1 MAHVSAARRPARQK
15 RRGHGPL
22 YAPFLL
28 FVALT
33 LAAAGYVG
41 YVLWPRWPDVAVSL
55 QAPAL
60 PIVIGGEM
68 FNIEPAAIRQDVQ
81 RHSGRQQRVDLD
93 YLWPSLRPPDQ
104 SDGPAVDKPVDP
116 NARLFVSIAQADAT
130 LGPLERIKTIY
141 PRYLAG
147 DVDVRS
153 DGLAIRG
160 FLDDTPYQGEDLV
173 YDQAAPESFVARCAR
188 TGVGNAGMCLS
199 ERRIGHADITMRFPR
214 DWLGNWK
221 AIPGGFNRLIAR
233 LHPQ

>member
-1 MAHVSAARRPARQK
+1 MAHVSARHPARQK
-15 RRGHGPL
+15 RRSHGPL

-33 LAAAGYVG
+33 LTAAGYVA
-41 YVLWPRWPDVAVSL
+41 YVLWPRWPDAPVSL

-81 RHSGRQQRVDLD
+81 RHAGTQQRVDLD

-104 SDGPAVDKPVDP
+104 RDGPAIDKPVDP

-130 LGPLERIKTIY
+130 LDPLERIKTIY

-147 DVDVRS
+147 DVDARS

-160 FLDDTPYQGEDLV
+160 FRDDTPYQGEDLV
-173 YDQAAPESFVARCAR
+173 YDQAAPESFVARCSR

-199 ERRIGHADITMRFPR
+199 ERRIGRADITMRFPR

-221 AIPGGFNRLIAR
+221 TIPEGLNRLIAR